1 MRSKA
6 SPQTL
11 RRFAAICSGRVVFG
25 ICGCVHPVATAGRDA
40 DASIAAF
47 CASLQDL
54 NAALVQART
63 DIRAGGNVQQNDPWT
78 MRLLGLGL
86 MVMGLSYPVG
96 KLLWI
101 TITKVRDRTDMLP
114 FSQRRLEK
122 CVEVVDA

>member
-6 SPQTL
+6 SPQIL
-11 RRFAAICSGRVVFG
+11 RRFAAICSGSVVFG
-25 ICGCVHPVATAGRDA
+25 VCGCVHPVATAGRDA

-47 CASLQDL
+47 RANLQDL

-96 KLLWI
+96 KLVWMGMTGMKDRARLWP
-101 TITKVRDRTDMLP
+101 M
-114 FSQRRLEK
+114 SQRAEK
-122 CVEVVDA
+122 IGGTIIDA